1 LNRLVIATRNRGK
14 VAEIAGLIEKLG
26 YSVTSLVDASQIPDI
41 VEDADTFEG
50 NAIKKAVETSRIVGC
65 PALADD
71 SGLEVD
77 ALGKRPGIHSARY
90 GGDDLSDEQRYL
102 LLLREMRDIPK
113 GKRTARFRC
122 AMAYVEPQN
131 EPKLFHGTFE
141 GKIGFAPVGVNGFGY
156 DPVFI
161 PDGYDITL
169 AEIPPD
175 EKKKISHRA
184 KALAAFVDWLSRHD

>member
-1 LNRLVIATRNRGK
+1 MNRLVIATRNRGK

-26 YSVTSLVDASQIPDI
+26 YSVTSLVDATQIPDI

-50 NAIKKAVETSRIVGC
+50 NAIKKALETSRIIGC

-77 ALGKRPGIHSARY
+77 ALDGRPGIHSARY
-90 GGDDLSDEQRYL
+90 GGYNLSDEQRYS

-113 GKRTARFRC
+113 DKRTARFRC
-122 AMAYVEPQN
+122 AMAYVDPQN
-131 EPKLFHGTFE
+131 EPKLFHGTLE
-141 GKIGFAPVGVNGFGY
+141 GKIGFTPVGVNGFGY

-161 PDGYDITL
+161 PNGYDITL
-169 AEIPPD
+169 AEIPSD
-175 EKKKISHRA
+175 EKKRISHRA
-184 KALAAFVDWLSRHD
+184 KALAAFVDWLR

>member
-26 YSVTSLVDASQIPDI
+26 YVVTSLVDMPHIPDI

-50 NAIKKAVETSRIVGC
+50 NATKKALETSRICGC

-77 ALGKRPGIHSARY
+77 ALDGRPGIHSARY
-90 GGDDLSDEQRYL
+90 GGYDLNDEQKYS
-102 LLLREMRDIPK
+102 LLLREMRDIQED
-113 GKRTARFRC
+113 KRTARFHC
-122 AMAYVEPQN
+122 AMAYVEPQSD
-131 EPKLFHGTFE
+131 PKLFHGTFE
-141 GKIGFAPVGVNGFGY
+141 GKIGFTPMGVNGFGY

-161 PDGYDITL
+161 PNGYDITL
-169 AEIPPD
+169 AEIPSD
-175 EKKKISHRA
+175 EKKRISHRA
-184 KALAAFVDWLSRHD
+184 KALAAFVDWLS

>member
-1 LNRLVIATRNRGK
+1 MNRLVIATRNRGK

-26 YSVTSLVDASQIPDI
+26 YSVTSLVDAPQVPDI

-50 NAIKKAVETSRIVGC
+50 NAIIKAVETSRICGC

-90 GGDDLSDEQRYL
+90 GGDGLSDEQRYL
-102 LLLREMRDIPK
+102 LLLREMRDIPQ

-122 AMAYVEPQN
+122 AMAYVEPQGD
-131 EPKLFHGTFE
+131 PRLFHGTFE
-141 GKIGFAPVGVNGFGY
+141 GKIGFTPVGVNGFGY

-184 KALAAFVDWLSRHD
+184 KALAAFVDWLGGHD

>member
-1 LNRLVIATRNRGK
+1 MNRLVIATRNRGK

-26 YSVTSLVDASQIPDI
+26 YSVTSLVDASQIPDTI
-41 VEDADTFEG
+41 EDADTFEG
-50 NAIKKAVETSRIVGC
+50 NAIKKALEASRIVGC

-102 LLLREMRDIPK
+102 LLLREMQDIPE

-131 EPKLFHGTFE
+131 EPLIFNGTFD
-141 GKIGFAPVGVNGFGY
+141 GKISFSPAGVNGFGY

-169 AEIPPD
+169 AEIPPE

-184 KALAAFVDWLSRHD
+184 KALAAFVDWLGGDD

>member
-1 LNRLVIATRNRGK
+1 MNRLIIATRNRGK

-26 YSVTSLVDASQIPDI
+26 YSVTSLIDAPQVPDI

-50 NAIKKAVETSRIVGC
+50 NAIKKAVETSRICGC

-90 GGDDLSDEQRYL
+90 GGDGLNDEQRYL
-102 LLLREMRDIPK
+102 LLLREMRDIPQ
-113 GKRTARFRC
+113 GERTARFRC
-122 AMAYVEPQN
+122 AMAYVEPQGD
-131 EPKLFHGTFE
+131 PLLFHGTFE
-141 GKIGFAPVGVNGFGY
+141 GKIGFAPVGDHGFGY

-184 KALAAFVDWLSRHD
+184 KTLAAFVDWLRGHD